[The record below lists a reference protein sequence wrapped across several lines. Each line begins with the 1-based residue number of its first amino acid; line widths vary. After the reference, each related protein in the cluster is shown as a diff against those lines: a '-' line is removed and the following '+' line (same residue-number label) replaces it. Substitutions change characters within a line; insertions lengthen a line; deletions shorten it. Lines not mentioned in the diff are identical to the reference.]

1 MDNPK
6 PFPILRLPFLAIEEV
21 IKAMDPIEII
31 NFSMISKRTKA
42 VTTKTTFYSKYVVYF
57 CVDKTLGIVIHR
69 TNKVFY
75 TYNMTSDKRRDGK
88 TEKLAVFKYSKDP
101 VQEWKHLCK
110 HILEVFKRQTI
121 DVLIVTMDSL
131 VDHNASITDFLATN
145 VKSVDDCTLFQ
156 MHDKKNVD
164 KHTAYLLDNLQ
175 INSVLCSY
183 VNTKNDDFNAKIP
196 KNLKELFIENSQ
208 WIGYEKLLEI
218 NCKSVILRNDW
229 ISEEEWNMF
238 FKKWIA
244 LETHVNLEYLELDY
258 RRIEELRAHVL
269 HDIPHEMVDGGVKRT
284 VKTYRD
290 MTEQISGGID
300 IKRIDGKT
308 KPFPNNKFPILRLP
322 FLAIE
327 EIFKAMD
334 PFEIINF
341 SMTSK
346 RAKAVTKNMSFCSK
360 FTICLYINKTM
371 GISIEGINN
380 LVACTYLMT
389 SDKQMDGKTEKD
401 ESYGNILRSVVK
413 YTNDPVEEWKQLCIY
428 VLEIFN
434 RQTIDI
440 LTTTMDVFVD
450 QNVPVIDF
458 LKTSV
463 KSVNSCSLSQKDK
476 AINVEKHTAY
486 FLGNIQINSEL
497 YFDIYINNDDFN
509 GQIPNNLKE
518 LYIFNSHWIG
528 FERLV
533 DIDCK
538 NVILRND
545 RILNKEWNSF
555 IKKWVTMEAQLNL
568 ECLQLDNRE
577 LVRFRNHVLHDIPH
591 EVVDGGVKRTLI
603 SSHGSPREISGGVDI
618 RRIDEKTATF
628 IEQSYGFSMSV
639 H

>member
-1 MDNPK
+1 MNNP
-6 PFPILRLPFLAIEEV
+6 PLTHIFRLPFRAMEEV
-21 IKAMDPIEII
+21 YKGLHSIIK
-31 NFSMISKRTKA
+31 MI
-42 VTTKTTFYSKYVVYF
+42 
-57 CVDKTLGIVIHR
+57 
-69 TNKVFY
+69 
-75 TYNMTSDKRRDGK
+75 
-88 TEKLAVFKYSKDP
+88 
-101 VQEWKHLCK
+101 
-110 HILEVFKRQTI
+110 
-121 DVLIVTMDSL
+121 
-131 VDHNASITDFLATN
+131 
-145 VKSVDDCTLFQ
+145 
-156 MHDKKNVD
+156 
-164 KHTAYLLDNLQ
+164 
-175 INSVLCSY
+175 
-183 VNTKNDDFNAKIP
+183 
-196 KNLKELFIENSQ
+196 
-208 WIGYEKLLEI
+208 
-218 NCKSVILRNDW
+218 RN
-229 ISEEEWNMF
+229 
-238 FKKWIA
+238 
-244 LETHVNLEYLELDY
+244 
-258 RRIEELRAHVL
+258 RI
-269 HDIPHEMVDGGVKRT
+269 
-284 VKTYRD
+284 
-290 MTEQISGGID
+290 
-300 IKRIDGKT
+300 
-308 KPFPNNKFPILRLP
+308 NNKFPILRLP
-322 FLAIE
+322 FLGIQ
-327 EIFKAMD
+327 EIFKTMD
-334 PFEIINF
+334 PIEIINF

-360 FTICLYINKTM
+360 YTICLYINKTM

-440 LTTTMDVFVD
+440 LTTTMDAFVD

-618 RRIDEKTATF
+618 RRIDEKRQHSSSNLMDF
-628 IEQSYGFSMSV
+628 R
-639 H
+639 

>member
-1 MDNPK
+1 
-6 PFPILRLPFLAIEEV
+6 
-21 IKAMDPIEII
+21 
-31 NFSMISKRTKA
+31 MI
-42 VTTKTTFYSKYVVYF
+42 
-57 CVDKTLGIVIHR
+57 
-69 TNKVFY
+69 
-75 TYNMTSDKRRDGK
+75 
-88 TEKLAVFKYSKDP
+88 
-101 VQEWKHLCK
+101 
-110 HILEVFKRQTI
+110 
-121 DVLIVTMDSL
+121 
-131 VDHNASITDFLATN
+131 
-145 VKSVDDCTLFQ
+145 
-156 MHDKKNVD
+156 
-164 KHTAYLLDNLQ
+164 
-175 INSVLCSY
+175 
-183 VNTKNDDFNAKIP
+183 
-196 KNLKELFIENSQ
+196 
-208 WIGYEKLLEI
+208 
-218 NCKSVILRNDW
+218 RNR
-229 ISEEEWNMF
+229 
-238 FKKWIA
+238 K
-244 LETHVNLEYLELDY
+244 
-258 RRIEELRAHVL
+258 
-269 HDIPHEMVDGGVKRT
+269 
-284 VKTYRD
+284 
-290 MTEQISGGID
+290 
-300 IKRIDGKT
+300 
-308 KPFPNNKFPILRLP
+308 NNKFPILRLP
-322 FLAIE
+322 FLGIQ
-327 EIFKAMD
+327 EIFKTMD
-334 PFEIINF
+334 PIEIINF

-360 FTICLYINKTM
+360 YTICLYINKTM

-476 AINVEKHTAY
+476 AINVEKHTTY
-486 FLGNIQINSEL
+486 FLDNIQINSEL

-518 LYIFNSHWIG
+518 FYIFNSHWIG

-538 NVILRND
+538 N
-545 RILNKEWNSF
+545 
-555 IKKWVTMEAQLNL
+555 KWVTMEVQLNL

-603 SSHGSPREISGGVDI
+603 SSYGSPREISGEVDI